1 MQKEKI
7 LILGFGDLG
16 EHLASVLT
24 NDYHITGVCRR
35 QKRSAN
41 ADILSADCRQQPAMQ
56 KVLAEDFDILIL
68 TFTPDTMTDEG
79 YRRGYV
85 ETVNTVLTALANLDK
100 RRPRLIVF
108 VSSTSVYGQQD
119 GGWVNELSPTQPQ
132 HFSGRRLL
140 EVEHLLVS
148 SPWPTCIVRCSGIYG
163 PGRRR
168 LIEQVISGRGC
179 EAESAIISNRIH
191 VEDCANAIT
200 HLINQ
205 QKYKPLAGC
214 YLLSDC
220 EPTPL
225 WTVKQWLANELRLP
239 KGHFDKNNR
248 VIDGARLSK
257 RGNKR
262 CDNRRLLST
271 GYQFI
276 YPSFR
281 EGYSQLLKQ
290 EKMDY

>member
-1 MQKEKI
+1 MQKEKV
-7 LILGFGDLG
+7 LILGFGNLG
-16 EHLASVLT
+16 EHLASSLA
-24 NDYHITGVCRR
+24 NDYYITGICRR
-35 QKRSAN
+35 QKQSAH
-41 ADILSADCRQQPAMQ
+41 ADILSADCRQQLAMQ
-56 KVLAEDFDILIL
+56 TVLAEDFDILIM
-68 TFTPDTMTDEG
+68 TFTPDAMTDEG

-85 ETVNTVLTALANLDK
+85 ETVNTVLTTLANLDK
-100 RRPRLIVF
+100 RPRLIVF

-119 GGWVNELSPTQPQ
+119 GDWVDELSPTKPQ

-140 EVEHLLVS
+140 EAEHVLKT

-163 PGRRR
+163 PSRRR
-168 LIEQVISGRGC
+168 LIEQVIAGRGDK
-179 EAESAIISNRIH
+179 AESSIISNRIH
-191 VEDCANAIT
+191 IDDCAGAIV
-200 HLINQ
+200 HLINR
-205 QKYKPLAGC
+205 QKKEPLADC

-225 WTVKQWLANELRLP
+225 WEVKQWLANELKLTAD
-239 KGHFDKNNR
+239 HFSKNNAVANAMR
-248 VIDGARLSK
+248 MNK

-262 CDNRRLLST
+262 CDNSRLLSS